1 MRSRNCFL
9 DLPEFRPHTVP
20 TGFPL
25 KLEGTATGVP
35 TNEDETQEGEGLWLA
50 EPPPLTIGHH
60 MSSAAWHTMRPTAGS
75 DKKRGSR
82 KSKQD
87 LATREN
93 TAVAAALES
102 SLIGDKTTLC

>member
-50 EPPPLTIGHH
+50 EPPPLTIGH
-60 MSSAAWHTMRPTAGS
+60 RVGVVS
-75 DKKRGSR
+75 DRR
-82 KSKQD
+82 Q
-87 LATREN
+87 N
-93 TAVAAALES
+93 N
-102 SLIGDKTTLC
+102 SLLKMNS